1 MHFLSPSQQCQS
13 TEGKVYHSF
22 RIIILLVNL
31 IFFKLLWSSFGLL
44 LFTRSEWSADI
55 ELLAV
60 DLSVML
66 AGTHSLAN
74 KTVVQ
79 LRSKSTTGN
88 GFLLGVYIL
97 DFWTRVRSIS
107 RFSCFMLH
115 KWFQAYLKRASHHIT
130 FFVKYSSSTVTLKIK
145 SYGKWWHYVYSV
157 SAAVLLVCC
166 S

>member
-1 MHFLSPSQQCQS
+1 M
-13 TEGKVYHSF
+13 
-22 RIIILLVNL
+22 VNL

-74 KTVVQ
+74 KTVVE

-97 DFWTRVRSIS
+97 D
-107 RFSCFMLH
+107 L
-115 KWFQAYLKRASHHIT
+115 
-130 FFVKYSSSTVTLKIK
+130 
-145 SYGKWWHYVYSV
+145 
-157 SAAVLLVCC
+157 
-166 S
+166 